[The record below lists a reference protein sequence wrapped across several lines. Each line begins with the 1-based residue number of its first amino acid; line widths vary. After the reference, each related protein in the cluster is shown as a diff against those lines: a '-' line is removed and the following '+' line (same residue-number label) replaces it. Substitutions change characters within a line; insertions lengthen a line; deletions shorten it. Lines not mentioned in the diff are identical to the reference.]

1 MAASSD
7 GYLFYRTAAGKDVS
21 TTTSFV
27 ATGATG
33 VTLITVTGSTRRL
46 NIQRITLL
54 PTTFAAGNLTFG
66 EVSSGSGVF
75 AVLAQPAA
83 VYTPTGAALQYGG
96 NQAPSID
103 FGPKGWPLTAGA
115 NLFMVRS
122 ATGSAAGLIIEAY
135 ETVSGPV
142 AMGTTN

>member
-7 GYLFYRTAAGKDVS
+7 GYLFYRTAVGKDATV
-21 TTTSFV
+21 TTSFV

-33 VTLITVTGSTRRL
+33 VTLITVTGATRRL
-46 NIQRITLL
+46 NIQRITLA

-83 VYTPTGAALQYGG
+83 VYTPTGAAVNYGG
-96 NQAPSID
+96 TQLPVLD

-122 ATGSAAGLIIEAY
+122 ATGSAGTLIIEAY
-135 ETVSGPV
+135 ETISGPA